1 MAIKTFSDG
10 EAILFGWKTMKS
22 NLLFFIGVLLVVILF
37 SVIPD
42 VMRNLMKEKLKLVS
56 ILATVIFGILQI
68 IVGMG
73 LVKIV
78 LKFCGNE
85 KPSFLTLFSCIPL
98 FFKYLFGTLLYTLII
113 LGGFILLL
121 IPGVIWGIRFQYAP
135 YLIIDK
141 GMGPIEALKKSSQI
155 TKGAKWELLA
165 FNVVLLII
173 NLLGF
178 LSLIVGIFATIPTAM
193 IAYAFVYRKLLAQ
206 SEAVQPSA
214 TA

>member
-1 MAIKTFSDG
+1 MAVKTFSDG

-42 VMRNLMKEKLKLVS
+42 VMRNLMKEKLKLAS
-56 ILATVIFGILQI
+56 ILVTIIFGILQI

-78 LKFCGNE
+78 LKFCSNE
-85 KPSFLTLFSCIPL
+85 KPGFSTLFSCIPL
-98 FFKYLFGTLLYTLII
+98 FLKYLFGTLLYALIV

-141 GMGPIEALKKSSQI
+141 GMGPVEALKKSSQI
-155 TKGAKWELLA
+155 TKGAK
-165 FNVVLLII
+165 
-173 NLLGF
+173 
-178 LSLIVGIFATIPTAM
+178 
-193 IAYAFVYRKLLAQ
+193 
-206 SEAVQPSA
+206 
-214 TA
+214 